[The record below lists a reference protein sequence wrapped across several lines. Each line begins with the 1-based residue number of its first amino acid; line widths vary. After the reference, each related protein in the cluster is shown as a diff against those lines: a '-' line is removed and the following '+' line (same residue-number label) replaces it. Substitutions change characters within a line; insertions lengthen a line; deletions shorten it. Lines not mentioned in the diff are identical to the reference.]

1 MPVYKMPVLTLRR
14 TGVLLSRNLKDPVR
28 NVQGLFLFETA
39 NAMSHWGIFN
49 KYCLLYNKRHCTN
62 YIVRL
67 GDSQTKCRENLAR
80 SDD

>member
-1 MPVYKMPVLTLRR
+1 MPVYKMPVQTLSR
-14 TGVLLSRNLKDPVR
+14 TGVLLSRKLKAPVQFA
-28 NVQGLFLFETA
+28 QGLFLFETA

-49 KYCLLYNKRHCTN
+49 EYCLLYNKRHCTN

-67 GDSQTKCRENLAR
+67 GDSRTKCRENLAR